1 MSEELDKGSLVVGD
15 THVARLGRL
24 MVAPAVGVLLVA
36 MIVPLAITLYYSV
49 RDFRLLEPGG
59 GFVGI
64 GNYVNFVSN
73 PMFVA
78 AVVNTLLLVC
88 GVLLVTIVLGIA
100 LALLLDQPVKGIA
113 GLRMLI
119 ISPFFVMPTV
129 SALVWKNLLMNPVS
143 GLFAA
148 ILTGFGL
155 EPVDWLGAV
164 PLASIIAIVSWEWL
178 PFATLIFLTSL
189 QSLDR
194 EQMEAAELDGAKFP
208 SVLRWLILPHLARP
222 IAIVVLMETIF
233 LLAVFAEIYV
243 TTGGGPGDATTNLS
257 FLIFAQALL
266 RFDIGAASAG
276 GIVAVIIAN
285 SLALLMVRIVG
296 KSIEE

>member
-1 MSEELDKGSLVVGD
+1 
-15 THVARLGRL
+15 
-24 MVAPAVGVLLVA
+24 
-36 MIVPLAITLYYSV
+36 
-49 RDFRLLEPGG
+49 
-59 GFVGI
+59 
-64 GNYVNFVSN
+64 
-73 PMFVA
+73 
-78 AVVNTLLLVC
+78 
-88 GVLLVTIVLGIA
+88 
-100 LALLLDQPVKGIA
+100 VKGIA

-119 ISPFFVMPTV
+119 ISPFFVMPAV

-148 ILTGFGL
+148 ILTALGL
-155 EPVDWLGAV
+155 PPVDWLGAM

-285 SLALLMVRIVG
+285 ILAVLMVRIVG